1 MPRPKRAPRKRQF
14 TELFVRKAKPEKSAY
29 LVWDTK
35 QHGLALQVQPTGA
48 RAWKV
53 IYSRHGRARWLHL
66 GSAGAIA
73 LGDARTLAAEAML
86 QVARG
91 RDPQAERKA
100 ERGAGTF
107 AELAHRY
114 LEEHA
119 KKVNKSWPQAHALI
133 TRYVLPHWAKLA
145 ATTITRGDVKAML
158 ARIDAP
164 VLANQVLAATS
175 AIFTWAVRE
184 ELAPANPS
192 KLVPRN
198 KVSSRERV
206 LAESELPRFWEQ
218 FSKAGTQGAALK
230 AILTLGQRPGEVANM
245 RVEHIKDGWWE
256 MPGEL
261 IPGIWPGTKNSQ
273 SHRVWLPA
281 AVRDLIGNA
290 AGAGFVF
297 AGSHGRPIGGLD
309 GVMRE
314 ISRKLEI
321 AEAVRP
327 HDLRRTH
334 GSTITRLGFGRDA
347 MNRAQNHKE
356 GGIADV
362 YDRHRYEDENKRIM
376 EAVAAEI
383 VRLAEGK
390 SADKVVPLRT
400 GGTR

>member
-1 MPRPKRAPRKRQF
+1 MPRAKRAPRKRQL
-14 TELFVRKAKPEKSAY
+14 TALYVQRIKPEEDRF
-29 LVWDTK
+29 LVWDMK
-35 QHGLALQVQPTGA
+35 QHGLALAVEPTGA
-48 RAWKV
+48 RAWKC

-100 ERGAGTF
+100 ERGSGTF
-107 AELAHRY
+107 ADLAHRY

-119 KKVNKSWPQAHALI
+119 KKVNKSWQQADALI
-133 TRYVLPHWAKLA
+133 TRYVLPRWAKLA

-184 ELAPANPS
+184 ELAPANPC

-198 KVSSRERV
+198 KVASRERV

-218 FSKAGTQGAALK
+218 FGKAGTQGAALK
-230 AILTLGQRPGEVANM
+230 AILTLGQRPGEVTNM

-256 MPGEL
+256 LPGA
-261 IPGIWPGTKNSQ
+261 PVAGIWPGTKNGQ

-281 AVRDLIGNA
+281 AVRDLIGNGT
-290 AGAGFVF
+290 GAGFVF
-297 AGSHGRPIGGLD
+297 AGPRGRPIGGLD
-309 GVMRE
+309 AVMRE
-314 ISRKLEI
+314 LCRKLEL

-347 MNRAQNHKE
+347 MNRIQNHRE

-362 YDRHRYEDENKRIM
+362 YDQHRYETENKRIM
-376 EAVAAEI
+376 EAVAAELM
-383 VRLAEGK
+383 RLAEGR
-390 SADKVVPLRT
+390 AEDKVIALSLR
-400 GGTR
+400 R